1 MGNRLNLLA
10 VVMVCMSLTASSLFA
25 APTPRLRIIATTF
38 PLYDWTRQILGRQF
52 DAVELVQLQDNGV
65 DLHNF
70 QPTVRDIA
78 CVSNCDLFL
87 YVGGESDEWV
97 EKALRSPRNPR
108 RIALNLIKE
117 LGDAV
122 QEEEPLEGMDEHEH
136 HHEHGEHH
144 HDEKGKHANEHGEHH
159 DHGEHHHDEKG
170 KHAHEHGEH
179 HDHDEDEHEVDEHV
193 GLSLRCAASLCK
205 AIAARLAELDKEHGA
220 EYQANCRAY
229 VEKLGA
235 LDRRYKEVVAGSPLK
250 TLVFADR
257 FPFRYMAKDYGLT
270 CFAAFSGCSAE
281 TEASFKTIAF
291 LAGKV
296 DECKLPVVLVL
307 EDRQHKIAETVVRTA
322 KNKKVGIMPMDSLQA
337 TTSRDITRGKSYL
350 NAMEKN
356 LSVLKTALG
365 NVDY

>member
-1 MGNRLNLLA
+1 MMKNSLFSSVAVAICVLLA
-10 VVMVCMSLTASSLFA
+10 ASSLFA
-25 APTPRLRIIATTF
+25 APTSRLRIVATTF
-38 PLYDWTRQILGRQF
+38 PLYDWTRQILGKQF

-78 CVSNCDLFL
+78 RVSNCDLFL
-87 YVGGESDEWV
+87 YVGGESDGWV

-108 RIALNLIKE
+108 RVALNLIKE

-122 QEEEPLEGMDEHEH
+122 QEEEPLEGMEEHEH

-144 HDEKGKHANEHGEHH
+144 HDEKGKHGHEHGEHH
-159 DHGEHHHDEKG
+159 EEKG

-193 GLSLRCAASLCK
+193 WLSLRCAASLCK
-205 AIAARLAELDKEHGA
+205 AIAARLSELDKEHGA

-229 VEKLGA
+229 VEKLVA
-235 LDRRYKEVVAGSPLK
+235 LDRHYKEAVAGSPLK
-250 TLVFADR
+250 TLLFADR

-270 CFAAFSGCSAE
+270 CYAAFSGCSAE

-322 KNKKVGIMPMDSLQA
+322 KNKKARILSMDSLQA
-337 TTSRDITRGKSYL
+337 ATSRDVAKGKSYL

-356 LSVLKTALG
+356 LAVLKTALG
-365 NVDY
+365 YSD